1 MCSVFVFK
9 MFHVELNINK
19 AIIIKSYERQ
29 YLNPIVL
36 DIGDKVLLGNEE
48 TEEKWEGWIWAESKN
63 NSGWIPRQI
72 IEFSSDQK
80 SGIISKKYS
89 AQELSVQKYDSVVII
104 ESLNGWVWVKN
115 ILTNEEGWIP
125 SECVSIQNN
134 F

>member
-1 MCSVFVFK
+1 
-9 MFHVELNINK
+9 MFHVELKISK

-48 TEEKWEGWIWAESKN
+48 KWKGWIWAESEY
-63 NSGWIPRQI
+63 NSGWIPMQI

>member
-9 MFHVELNINK
+9 MFHVELKINK

-48 TEEKWEGWIWAESKN
+48 TEEKWKGWIWAESKN

>member
-1 MCSVFVFK
+1 